1 MWGKHSNICDDGVDK
16 VEETSGSVAETS
28 LILFLNSEMVKEWRL
43 PPHCALKL
51 VDWLPF
57 CAMLMVPVMKHDAET
72 RGVVDHGYPHRWA
85 GLNSEVD
92 DRTMRSQHPVT
103 WYYYLSRIQSYPDC
117 GWGCKENITSQATN
131 SPKRPNYKATGL
143 IQPAEGSAESQIPT
157 TVSWQQRQWTGWW
170 QIKGKLWK
178 LVVALLLCVRA
189 SWQLCLEPPSSPSA

>member
-1 MWGKHSNICDDGVDK
+1 MWGKHANICDDGVDK

-117 GWGCKENITSQATN
+117 SWGCKENITSQATN
-131 SPKRPNYKATGL
+131 SPERPNYKATGL

-157 TVSWQQRQWTGWW
+157 TVRADNRDSGQAGEYL
-170 QIKGKLWK
+170 KESSESLLW
-178 LVVALLLCVRA
+178 LCYSVWGHLG
-189 SWQLCLEPPSSPSA
+189 SFV

>member
-1 MWGKHSNICDDGVDK
+1 MWGKHSNICGQSRGNIRICGRNVPH
-16 VEETSGSVAETS
+16 T
-28 LILFLNSEMVKEWRL
+28 FLNSEMVKEWRL

-51 VDWLPF
+51 VELLF
-57 CAMLMVPVMKHDAET
+57 CAMLMVPVMKHDVET

-92 DRTMRSQHPVT
+92 NRTMRSQHPVT

-131 SPKRPNYKATGL
+131 SPERPNYRATGL

-157 TVSWQQRQWTGWW
+157 TVRADNRGSGQTGDL
-170 QIKGKLWK
+170 KESSESLLW
-178 LVVALLLCVRA
+178 LCYSVWGHLG
-189 SWQLCLEPPSSPSA
+189 SFV

>member
-1 MWGKHSNICDDGVDK
+1 MWGKHSNICGDGVDK

-57 CAMLMVPVMKHDAET
+57 CAMLMVPVMKHDVET

-131 SPKRPNYKATGL
+131 SPERPNYKATGL

-157 TVSWQQRQWTGWW
+157 TVRADNRGSGQTGD
-170 QIKGKLWK
+170 KLK
-178 LVVALLLCVRA
+178 ESSESLLWLCYSVWGHLG
-189 SWQLCLEPPSSPSA
+189 SFV

>member
-43 PPHCALKL
+43 PPHCTLKL

-131 SPKRPNYKATGL
+131 SPERPNYKATGL

-157 TVSWQQRQWTGWW
+157 TVRADNRDSGQAGD
-170 QIKGKLWK
+170 KLK
-178 LVVALLLCVRA
+178 ESSESLLWLCYSVWGHLG
-189 SWQLCLEPPSSPSA
+189 SFV

>member
-1 MWGKHSNICDDGVDK
+1 MWGKHSNICDDAVDK
-16 VEETSGSVAETS
+16 VEETSGSVAVTS

-43 PPHCALKL
+43 PPRCALKL

-57 CAMLMVPVMKHDAET
+57 CAMLMVPVMKHDVET

-131 SPKRPNYKATGL
+131 SPERPNYKATGL

-157 TVSWQQRQWTGWW
+157 TVRADNRGSGQAGD
-170 QIKGKLWK
+170 KLK
-178 LVVALLLCVRA
+178 ESSESLLWLCYSVWGHLG
-189 SWQLCLEPPSSPSA
+189 SFV

>member
-43 PPHCALKL
+43 PPRCALKL

-57 CAMLMVPVMKHDAET
+57 CAMLMVPVMKHDVET

-131 SPKRPNYKATGL
+131 SPERPNYKATGL

-157 TVSWQQRQWTGWW
+157 TVRADNRGSGQTGD
-170 QIKGKLWK
+170 KLK
-178 LVVALLLCVRA
+178 ESSESLLWLCYSVWGHLG
-189 SWQLCLEPPSSPSA
+189 SFV

>member
-57 CAMLMVPVMKHDAET
+57 CAMLMVPVMKHDVET

-131 SPKRPNYKATGL
+131 SPERPNYKATGL

-157 TVSWQQRQWTGWW
+157 TVRADNRGSGQTGD
-170 QIKGKLWK
+170 KLK
-178 LVVALLLCVRA
+178 ESSESLLWLCYSVWGHLG
-189 SWQLCLEPPSSPSA
+189 SFV